1 LAGAGAGMTRRL
13 LVVGAHS
20 ADFVWRAGG
29 AIAVTTAR
37 GGEAR
42 VLALSYGER
51 GESGELWKE
60 PGQTVERVK
69 EIRHGEAERAA
80 AALGATFECLDL
92 GDYPLEIDRAGLE
105 RIVDAIRVFRPD
117 VLVTHTDRDP
127 FNPDHA
133 GAYIAVERARAL
145 AAGAGVAS
153 AFETITPPTL
163 FLFEPHQPE
172 LCNFTPTTFVDIT
185 SVIEQKRAAM
195 EEMKAQSYLQTYY
208 DQRAEQRGNH
218 ARRSGAS
225 NVRFAEA
232 FQRVTPQVVEG
243 L

>member
-1 LAGAGAGMTRRL
+1 MRKL
-13 LVVGAHS
+13 LVIGAHS

-29 AIAVTTAR
+29 AIAVATA
-37 GGEAR
+37 GGGTAH
-42 VLALSYGER
+42 VLALSYGEQ

-69 EIRHGEAERAA
+69 EIRHGEADRAA
-80 AALGATFECLDL
+80 AALGASFECLDL
-92 GDYPLEIDRAGLE
+92 GDYPLEIDGEALIAIADRIRERA
-105 RIVDAIRVFRPD
+105 PD

-133 GAYIAVERARAL
+133 IAFHAVERARVL
-145 AAGAGVAS
+145 ASGAGVAS
-153 AFETITPPTL
+153 AFEMIEPPEL
-163 FLFEPHQPE
+163 LLFEPHQPE

-185 SVIEQKRAAM
+185 SVMEQKRAAM
-195 EEMKAQSYLQTYY
+195 AEMKAQAYLHTYY

-218 ARRSGAS
+218 ARRSSGNAAI
-225 NVRFAEA
+225 RHAEA
-232 FQRVTPQVVEG
+232 FQRVTPQVVDA

>member
-1 LAGAGAGMTRRL
+1 VRKL
-13 LVVGAHS
+13 LVIGAHS

-29 AIAVTTAR
+29 AIAVATSGGGTAH
-37 GGEAR
+37 
-42 VLALSYGER
+42 VLALSYGEQ

-60 PGQTVERVK
+60 PGQTVEHVK
-69 EIRHGEAERAA
+69 EIRHGEADRAA

-92 GDYPLEIDRAGLE
+92 GDYPLEIDGEALIAIADRIRGRAPE
-105 RIVDAIRVFRPD
+105 

-133 GAYIAVERARAL
+133 IAFHAVERARVL
-145 AAGAGVAS
+145 ASGAGVAS
-153 AFETITPPTL
+153 AFQTIEPPEL
-163 FLFEPHQPE
+163 LLFEPHQPE

-185 SVIEQKRAAM
+185 SVIEQKRVAM
-195 EEMKAQSYLQTYY
+195 AEMKAQAYLHTYY

-218 ARRSGAS
+218 ARRSSGNAAI
-225 NVRFAEA
+225 RYAEA
-232 FQRVTPQVVEG
+232 FQRVTPQVVDA

>member
-1 LAGAGAGMTRRL
+1 M

-29 AIAVTTAR
+29 AIAVTTRA
-37 GGEAR
+37 GGIAR
-42 VLALSYGER
+42 VVALSYGER

-60 PGQTVERVK
+60 PGQTEGRVK

-80 AALGATFECLDL
+80 AALGADFLALDL
-92 GDYPLEIDRAGLE
+92 GDYPLDIDRLALM
-105 RIVDAIRVFRPD
+105 RIADVIREFKPD
-117 VLVTHTDRDP
+117 VLLTHTDKDP

-133 GAYIAVERARAL
+133 EAFFAVERARAL

-153 AFETITPPTL
+153 AFEIVEPPAL
-163 FLFEPHQPE
+163 LLFEPHQPE

-185 SVIEQKRAAM
+185 PVIEQKRAAM
-195 EEMKAQSYLQTYY
+195 EEMKAQAYLRTYY

-218 ARRSGAS
+218 ARRSSG
-225 NVRFAEA
+225 NDGIRFAEA
-232 FQRVTPQVVEG
+232 FQRVTPQVVEA

>member
-1 LAGAGAGMTRRL
+1 MRKL

-29 AIAVTTAR
+29 VIAVTTA
-37 GGEAR
+37 GGGTAR

-51 GESGELWKE
+51 GESGELWQE

-80 AALGATFECLDL
+80 AALGADFECLDL
-92 GDYPLEIDRAGLE
+92 GDYPLEVDRVALVALAD
-105 RIVDAIRVFRPD
+105 RIRDFAPD
-117 VLVTHTDRDP
+117 VLITHTDRDP

-133 GAYIAVERARAL
+133 VAFFAVERARAL

-153 AFETITPPTL
+153 AFETIQPPEL
-163 FLFEPHQPE
+163 LLFEPHQPE
-172 LCNFTPTTFVDIT
+172 LCNFVPTTFVDIT
-185 SVIEQKRAAM
+185 AVVEQKQAAM
-195 EEMKAQSYLQTYY
+195 AEMKAQTYLHTYY
-208 DQRAEQRGNH
+208 AQRAEQRGNH
-218 ARRSGAS
+218 ARRSSGNSAIRS
-225 NVRFAEA
+225 AEA
-232 FQRVTPQVVEG
+232 FQRVTPQVVSA